1 MHAVRGFLGLA
12 GYYCRFIQNYGQI
25 AASLTWLLQK
35 DGFFWSDE
43 ATEAFQ
49 ALQQALT
56 TAPVLQLPDFDRPFI
71 IECDASGSGFS
82 AILHQGTGPV
92 AFFSCLIARS
102 RRATPSSLRM
112 SRSSSAWCRPYA
124 IGGPISGDV
133 SLSSAWTTKV

>member
-25 AASLTWLLQK
+25 VASLTWLLQK

-92 AFFSCLIARS
+92 AFFSCLIAPRHAKLAAYEPELIGLVQAV
-102 RRATPSSLRM
+102 RH
-112 SRSSSAWCRPYA
+112 WRPYLWGREFV
-124 IGGPISGDV
+124 IRMDH
-133 SLSSAWTTKV
+133 